1 MTLHARCLLAA
12 VACLAFAARL
22 HAAGAVE
29 ERYSILISNEKA
41 GYVTAKVDGARADV
55 VMHIDE
61 NGRGPKTRETLTLD
75 SRGFPT
81 AWHIQGIWWTGGP
94 IDERFTQKKGRAR
107 WKTLNDSGD
116 VQASE
121 NRLYIA
127 NNASLWAYSFYMR
140 ALLASP
146 NQRLATLPSGEMR
159 VEKLRDVEIAGASP
173 LTVSA
178 YALWGE
184 EVRPSYI
191 LLDARQRLFGYASA
205 GFVMVPE
212 GYEAQYRPLSDLAQ
226 QLDDE
231 YLKRFARDFT
241 HRYGEPVH
249 IRNVRVFDSVAG
261 KLTAPTTVTTYR
273 GRIASVDATRAPP
286 EGSVVIDGQGGTLL
300 PGLHDMHVHVS
311 PWGGV
316 LHLAGGVTT
325 VRDMGSD
332 NDVLL
337 AMSAKIEAGTIPGP
351 SVVRAG
357 FIEGRSPFSARGGFI
372 PETLPAALEKV
383 RWYAD
388 HGYRHIKIYNSMT
401 PDWVAPIAA
410 EAHRLGLTV
419 SGHIPAFMTAER
431 AVRDGYDEIN
441 HINQLMLFFV
451 IDPKED
457 TRTPFRFTALG
468 ERAGTLDV
476 KGERVQSMLKLM
488 KDRGTTL
495 DTTVAVFEYVL
506 LSRPGAVSPSDAGH
520 LSHMPSP
527 YQRSRKVMD
536 LDIKPGQDAAYR
548 ASFQRL
554 LDLIGEAHT
563 QGIRIIPGTDDMPGF
578 TLHRELEL
586 YHAAG
591 IPAERVL
598 QIATLECAKYLGRD
612 QSSGSIAPGKVA
624 DLLLVDGDP
633 TQDISAIRRARLVM
647 KGGAV
652 YFPEDIHRAMGI
664 EPFAKKPPLSGAD

>member
-1 MTLHARCLLAA
+1 MALRARVLLLVTASLGLVGPLCAA
-12 VACLAFAARL
+12 VP
-22 HAAGAVE
+22 VE

-41 GYVTAKVDGARADV
+41 GYVSAKIDGARAQV
-55 VMHIDE
+55 VLHIDE
-61 NGRGPKTRETLTLD
+61 NGRGPKTTETLTLD
-75 SRGFPT
+75 SRGYPT
-81 AWHIQGIWWTGGP
+81 DWHIKGKWSTGAP
-94 IDERFTQKKGRAR
+94 VDERFTQKGESAR
-107 WKTLNDSGD
+107 WKTLNDSGE
-116 VQASE
+116 ARTPE
-121 NRLYIA
+121 TRLYVA
-127 NNASLWAYSFYMR
+127 NNASPWAYSFYLR
-140 ALLASP
+140 VLLAAP
-146 NQRLATLPSGEMR
+146 NQRLETLPSGEMR
-159 VEKLRDVEIAGASP
+159 VERMRDVEIGGASP
-173 LTVSA
+173 QTVTA

-191 LLDARQRLFGYASA
+191 LLDARQRLFGYAST

-212 GYEAQYRPLSDLAQ
+212 GYEAQYRPLSELAQ

-241 HRYGEPVH
+241 HRYEEPVH

-261 KLTAPTTVTTYR
+261 TLSAPTTVTTYR
-273 GRIASVDATRAPP
+273 GRIASIDATSAPP

-300 PGLHDMHVHVS
+300 PALHDMHVHIS
-311 PWGGV
+311 PWDGL

-325 VRDMGSD
+325 VRDMAND

-337 AMSAKIEAGTIPGP
+337 ALSAKIDSGTIPGP
-351 SVVRAG
+351 RVVRAG

-372 PETLPAALEKV
+372 PETLPVALEKV
-383 RWYAD
+383 RWYAE
-388 HGYRHIKIYNSMT
+388 HGYTHIKIYNSMT
-401 PDWVAPIAA
+401 PGWVAPIAT

-468 ERAGTLDV
+468 ERAGTVDV
-476 KGERVQSMLKLM
+476 KGERVQAMLKLM
-488 KDRGTTL
+488 KERDTTL
-495 DTTVAVFEYVL
+495 DTTEAVFEYVL
-506 LSRPGAVSPSDAGH
+506 LSRPGMVSPSDAGH
-520 LSHMPSP
+520 LSHLPSP

-536 LDIKPGQDAAYR
+536 LDIKPGQDGAYR

-554 LDLIGEAHT
+554 LDLIREVHA

-586 YHAAG
+586 YQAAG
-591 IPAERVL
+591 IPAPRVL

-612 QSSGSIAPGKVA
+612 QSSGSVAPGKVA

-633 TQDISAIRRARLVM
+633 TQDISVIRRARLVM
-647 KGGAV
+647 KDGAI
-652 YFPEDIHRAMGI
+652 YYPEEIHRAMGI
-664 EPFAKKPPLSGAD
+664 EPFARSAARQ

>member
-1 MTLHARCLLAA
+1 MNRHARWLLVAASLICAGHALAA
-12 VACLAFAARL
+12 PN
-22 HAAGAVE
+22 E
-29 ERYSILISNEKA
+29 DRYSILISNEKA
-41 GYVTAKVDGARADV
+41 GYVTAKTNGAKVDV

-75 SRGFPT
+75 PSGLPT
-81 AWHIQGIWWTGGP
+81 DWHIQGIWWTGGP
-94 IDERFTQKKGRAR
+94 VDERFTQKGGRAR
-107 WKTLNDSGD
+107 WKTLNDSGE
-116 VQASE
+116 VRSPG

-127 NNASLWAYSFYMR
+127 NNASLWAYTFYMR
-140 ALLASP
+140 ALLAAP

-159 VEKLRDVEIAGASP
+159 VEKLRDVEIGGASP
-173 LTVSA
+173 VTVTA

-191 LLDARQRLFGYASA
+191 LLGAGQRLFGYASA

-212 GYEAQYRPLSDLAQ
+212 GYEAQYQPLSELAQ

-241 HRYGEPVH
+241 HRYEEPVH
-249 IRNVRVFDSVAG
+249 IRNVRVFDSAAA
-261 KLTAPTTVTTYR
+261 KLSAPTSVTTYR
-273 GRIASVDATRAPP
+273 GRITSVDATSAAPQ
-286 EGSVVIDGQGGTLL
+286 GAVVIDGGGGTLL
-300 PGLHDMHVHVS
+300 PGLHDMHVHIS

-325 VRDMGSD
+325 TRDMAND

-337 AMSAKIEAGTIPGP
+337 AMTAKIDAGTIPGP
-351 SVVRAG
+351 RVVRAG

-372 PETLPAALEKV
+372 PESLPIALEKV
-383 RWYAD
+383 RWYAE
-388 HGYRHIKIYNSMT
+388 HGYTHIKIYNSMT
-401 PDWVAPIAA
+401 PDWVAPIAT

-468 ERAGTLDV
+468 ERAGTVDV

-488 KDRGTTL
+488 KERGTTL
-495 DTTVAVFEYVL
+495 DTTVAVFEYTL
-506 LSRPGAVSPSDAGH
+506 LSRPGAVSPSDAGY

-527 YQRSRKVMD
+527 FQRSRKVMD

-554 LDLIGEAHT
+554 LDLIGEAHA

-578 TLHRELEL
+578 ALHRELEL
-586 YHAAG
+586 YRAAG
-591 IPAERVL
+591 IPAARVL

-612 QSSGSIAPGKVA
+612 QSSGSIVPGKVA
-624 DLLLVDGDP
+624 DLVLVEGDP
-633 TQDISAIRRARLVM
+633 TQDISAVRRARLVM
-647 KGGAV
+647 KDGAI
-652 YFPEDIHRAMGI
+652 YYPEEIYGAMGI
-664 EPFAKKPPLSGAD
+664 EPFARKPGVSAAN